1 MSREN
6 EVSQDIDSANN
17 TRIIKTFVDML
28 SKATTNLRGA
38 KPSLDI
44 SDGPVKDEEGSESP
58 FLNPYYDDMPPG
70 LVDNPGKAIGVQLK
84 KGEKVKV
91 QRANHDNTI
100 IDGNEKKIYL
110 MELKPQN
117 IIFSKRTISLS
128 VRMDYLSLKLPHAQ

>member
-1 MSREN
+1 
-6 EVSQDIDSANN
+6 
-17 TRIIKTFVDML
+17 ML

-38 KPSLDI
+38 KFSLDI
-44 SDGPVKDEEGSESP
+44 RDSLVKDEESSESP
-58 FLNPYYDDMPPG
+58 VLNPYYDDMPHC
-70 LVDNPGKAIGVQLK
+70 LVDNPGKALGVQLK